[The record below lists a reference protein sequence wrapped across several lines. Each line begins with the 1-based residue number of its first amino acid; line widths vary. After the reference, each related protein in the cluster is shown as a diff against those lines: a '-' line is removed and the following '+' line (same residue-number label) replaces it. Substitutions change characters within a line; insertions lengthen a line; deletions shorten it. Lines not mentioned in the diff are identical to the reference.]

1 MGDQAPLLIKC
12 GAARST
18 KSRDVMTLVFFQ
30 NLCRHPE
37 AAEFLAEPR
46 TPNEGS
52 LCPPLE
58 HRSALRLPAAK
69 SKVQGRTLAIPRQ
82 RTALTG
88 PTSMWTLP
96 RML

>member
-37 AAEFLAEPR
+37 AAESLAEPR

-52 LCPPLE
+52 LCPLWKTDQHCDCEQPKA
-58 HRSALRLPAAK
+58 RSRAER
-69 SKVQGRTLAIPRQ
+69 
-82 RTALTG
+82 
-88 PTSMWTLP
+88 
-96 RML
+96 